1 MDKITGY
8 LTSSKTIFGTLT
20 EITRLKGF
28 LTCNDVLTGSL
39 SIGLLGES
47 YTGEYTVIPKAYND
61 QVLETQGLN
70 MQNDVTVTKVPYYE
84 VSNPRGGV
92 TIYIAED
99 TNE

>member
-1 MDKITGY
+1 MDKIIGY
-8 LTSSKTIFGTLT
+8 LTGSETIVGTLNK
-20 EITRLKGF
+20 IASLKGF
-28 LTCNDVLTGSL
+28 LTCNNVLTGSL

-47 YTGEYTVIPKAYND
+47 YTGEYTVVPKAYND